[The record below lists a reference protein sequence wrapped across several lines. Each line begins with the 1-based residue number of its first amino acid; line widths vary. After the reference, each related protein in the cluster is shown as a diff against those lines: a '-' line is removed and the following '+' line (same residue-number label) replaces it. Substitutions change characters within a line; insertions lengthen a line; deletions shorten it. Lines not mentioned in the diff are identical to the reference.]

1 MAKKKTNT
9 NLEYEEIIHHRK
21 LPLLTLDNRWH
32 QLFSDETKT
41 SEIKKLEQELNARL
55 KKQGKANNDL
65 KNLKKLK
72 QNLMNEIVHNMDS
85 VSDGR
90 KEAMRQRKLERS
102 RKIIEEINTKI
113 EKCEEEQFELPQEI
127 KTVNEKLMIATAE
140 CCNNRIKENE
150 AELAELAEWIDKTR
164 IELKKRILL
173 KQEKEDLNEKMYSY
187 LHDMLGPEFME
198 AFDIRH
204 SNNKKEKG
212 SVGL

>member
-127 KTVNEKLMIATAE
+127 KIVNEKLMIATAE

-150 AELAELAEWIDKTR
+150 AELSEGADEAE
-164 IELKKRILL
+164 
-173 KQEKEDLNEKMYSY
+173 
-187 LHDMLGPEFME
+187 P
-198 AFDIRH
+198 
-204 SNNKKEKG
+204 
-212 SVGL
+212 